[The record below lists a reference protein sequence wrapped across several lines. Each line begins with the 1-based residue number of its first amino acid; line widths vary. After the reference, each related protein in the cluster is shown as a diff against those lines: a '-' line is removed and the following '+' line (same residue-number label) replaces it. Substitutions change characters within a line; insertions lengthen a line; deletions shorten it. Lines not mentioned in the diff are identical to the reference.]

1 MTVDWLSG
9 RSSIA
14 QSGLALL
21 TGWLVGLEL
30 VAAVGCNSV
39 LGTQSHQL
47 AAQTNRGG
55 AGGESA
61 DLATGPTDSGSD
73 AAFCVDCTV
82 GVARCNGALAQI
94 CRTVDACTQW
104 VTSATCGANQ
114 TCSLSDAGESCTC
127 KASPCTKEG
136 AVCQSSDTVAT
147 CNKDSDGCYYVSAT
161 STCTAPTS
169 CASVDGGVSCSLS
182 CTDTCSR
189 GQTSCIQGQGL
200 ATCTLGPNGC
210 WAYGAPTPCG
220 TRQDCSG
227 SAGVGACIC
236 QLDPVCAAA
245 GSVCTSTTASAVCS
259 VDAQGCFYKS
269 SATTCANRT
278 CVSGSCAGACTS
290 GQAGC
295 TGPSAATP
303 ETCGTTGQWNVGTV
317 TANQCGAVCNPGASQ
332 CNGATPQTC
341 SSVGQWVS
349 GAITAKVCGAACT
362 PGTSPAQCSGLT
374 PQTCGADGKWQNGA
388 TCPFVC
394 SAGACTG
401 ACSPGDTQC
410 CNENTGVCGGG
421 ADSNAYNVIAQ
432 TCNSAGQWSTAQC
445 GHVCSGNL
453 AACSTNCGAVATCAV
468 VISPGECGC
477 P

>member
-1 MTVDWLSG
+1 VHLQGEPLHERG
-9 RSSIA
+9 RRLPE
-14 QSGLALL
+14 QRHGGHLQQGFGRLL
-21 TGWLVGLEL
+21 LRQRDLHVHSAHLLRVGGRRR
-30 VAAVGCNSV
+30 VV
-39 LGTQSHQL
+39 
-47 AAQTNRGG
+47 
-55 AGGESA
+55 
-61 DLATGPTDSGSD
+61 
-73 AAFCVDCTV
+73 
-82 GVARCNGALAQI
+82 LAQLYRHLQPRPDVLHPGPGI
-94 CRTVDACTQW
+94 GHVHAGPERLLGLW
-104 VTSATCGANQ
+104 RANALWHAARLFRQ
-114 TCSLSDAGESCTC
+114 RWRWRLHLPAGS
-127 KASPCTKEG
+127 
-136 AVCQSSDTVAT
+136 
-147 CNKDSDGCYYVSAT
+147 
-161 STCTAPTS
+161 
-169 CASVDGGVSCSLS
+169 GV
-182 CTDTCSR
+182 R
-189 GQTSCIQGQGL
+189 
-200 ATCTLGPNGC
+200 
-210 WAYGAPTPCG
+210 
-220 TRQDCSG
+220 
-227 SAGVGACIC
+227 
-236 QLDPVCAAA
+236 AA